1 MIDGI
6 KVVGLYKSTTPLL
19 IISTHGQVM
28 NFIVVLDSS
37 IIPFIFRCFTNQKKK
52 KKYLIYSKNILSN
65 HFSSFGPIKTILIQ
79 FFAPFWSTSV
89 HSVHF
94 GHSLFLVHF
103 GPLQSLRSTLVHSV
117 HSVHFGH
124 YYYFICMFLLH
135 ACVLPNYFPFILEF
149 LSISCLNE

>member
-94 GHSLFLVHF
+94 GH
-103 GPLQSLRSTLVHSV
+103 
-117 HSVHFGH
+117 